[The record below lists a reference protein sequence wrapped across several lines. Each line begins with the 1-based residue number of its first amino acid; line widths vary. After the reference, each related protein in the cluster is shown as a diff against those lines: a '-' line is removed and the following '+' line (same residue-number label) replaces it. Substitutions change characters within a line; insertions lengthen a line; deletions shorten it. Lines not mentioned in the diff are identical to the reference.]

1 VQTNGG
7 TGFTTLSPRQP
18 LYSVPYA
25 ITANSANNLLGTLPA
40 SQLSGTVPKSMG
52 NSSATQWGIAETN
65 NKNFFQLFHLP
76 DFSFRLI
83 FNHMVKYG
91 SRLDDVFGAL
101 ADPTRRRILET
112 LSRGDQC
119 VTALA
124 RPHRMSLPA
133 ISKHL
138 RVLEHAGLI
147 CRRRDGRVHHLK
159 LDAKSMQQAAQWI
172 EEYRKFW
179 EGALDSLANYL
190 EKTNQTTEQVTKK
203 KGKS

>member
-1 VQTNGG
+1 
-7 TGFTTLSPRQP
+7 
-18 LYSVPYA
+18 
-25 ITANSANNLLGTLPA
+25 
-40 SQLSGTVPKSMG
+40 
-52 NSSATQWGIAETN
+52 
-65 NKNFFQLFHLP
+65 
-76 DFSFRLI
+76 
-83 FNHMVKYG
+83 MVNYG
-91 SRLDDVFGAL
+91 SKLDDVFGAL
-101 ADPTRRRILET
+101 ADPTRRRLLET

-159 LDAKSMQQAAQWI
+159 LEARPMQQAAQWI

-179 EGALDSLANYL
+179 EGALDSFADYL
-190 EKTNQTTEQVTKK
+190 EKTHQTN

>member
-1 VQTNGG
+1 MVKC
-7 TGFTTLSPRQP
+7 SPR
-18 LYSVPYA
+18 L
-25 ITANSANNLLGTLPA
+25 N
-40 SQLSGTVPKSMG
+40 
-52 NSSATQWGIAETN
+52 
-65 NKNFFQLFHLP
+65 
-76 DFSFRLI
+76 
-83 FNHMVKYG
+83 
-91 SRLDDVFGAL
+91 DVFGAL

-112 LSRGDQC
+112 LSCGDQC

-159 LDAKSMQQAAQWI
+159 LDAKPMQEASEWI
-172 EEYRKFW
+172 AEYRKFW
-179 EGALDSLANYL
+179 EGALDSLANFL
-190 EKTNQTTEQVTKK
+190 EKANQTTETK

>member
-1 VQTNGG
+1 
-7 TGFTTLSPRQP
+7 
-18 LYSVPYA
+18 
-25 ITANSANNLLGTLPA
+25 
-40 SQLSGTVPKSMG
+40 
-52 NSSATQWGIAETN
+52 
-65 NKNFFQLFHLP
+65 
-76 DFSFRLI
+76 
-83 FNHMVKYG
+83 MVKYS

-101 ADPTRRRILET
+101 ADPTRRGILEN

-138 RVLEHAGLI
+138 RVLEKAGLV
-147 CRRRDGRVHHLK
+147 CRRRDGRIHNLK
-159 LDAKSMQQAAQWI
+159 LKAKPMQEAAAWI

-179 EGALDSLANYL
+179 EANLDSLANFL
-190 EKTNQTTEQVTKK
+190 EKTNQATDK